1 MARFMMLVKASEE
14 SEAGVMP
21 TKEEISEM
29 GRFNERMTA
38 AGVMLAAEG
47 LRESAAGAR
56 VTFSGGTPVITEG
69 PFAGARQL
77 VAGFWLI
84 RAADLDEALE
94 WARQV
99 PFQDGEVEVRQI
111 FELEDFPAD
120 VLPPEEV
127 AREEA
132 MREELR
138 KRAQG

>member
-1 MARFMMLVKASEE
+1 MARFMMIVKASEE

-21 TKEEISEM
+21 AKEEIAEM
-29 GRFNERMTA
+29 GRFNERMAA
-38 AGVMLAAEG
+38 AGAMLAGEG

-56 VTFSGGTPVITEG
+56 VTFSGGRPVVTEG

-77 VAGFWLI
+77 IAGYWVI

-99 PFQDGEVEVRQI
+99 PFKEGEIEVRQI
-111 FELEDFPAD
+111 FETSDFPAD
-120 VLPPEEV
+120 VLPPEEA

-132 MREELR
+132 LREELR
-138 KRAQG
+138 KRAGG

>member
-1 MARFMMLVKASEE
+1 MSRFMMLVKASED

-21 TKEEISEM
+21 TKEEIAEM
-29 GRFNERMTA
+29 GRFNERMAA

-56 VTFSGGTPVITEG
+56 VTFSGGTPVVTEG

-77 VAGFWLI
+77 IAGFWVI

-99 PFQDGEVEVRQI
+99 PFQDGEVEVRRI

-120 VLPPEEV
+120 VLPPEEA

-132 MREELR
+132 LREELR
-138 KRAQG
+138 KRAEG